1 MARARQYIH
10 LLLQFV
16 CGCIPLPYLIMGLC
30 CFVVYAFFA
39 KSHGLQQTLKTG
51 QTTLGGNTAAL
62 RSVIEAFMTIP
73 VVESQATTDG
83 DGETAPK
90 RRGGGGTGYA
100 HESEARRYV
109 EELFGLKFPKS
120 RPSWLINPETGH
132 RMELDMY
139 CESLNLAIEYDGA
152 QHEHY
157 TPHWHRT
164 YDVFEKQK
172 KRDKEKGRICESN
185 GIHLIRIPYNIPY
198 EHLGSYIEGGL
209 NGIPVFRNLLMARR
223 SGGNTGHAK
232 NTTNSDT

>member
-16 CGCIPLPYLIMGLC
+16 CGCIPLPYLILGLC
-30 CFVVYAFFA
+30 GFVVYAFFA
-39 KSHGLQQTLKTG
+39 KSHGLQQTMKMG
-51 QTTLGGNTAAL
+51 ETTLGGNTATL

-73 VVESQATTDG
+73 AEPQATTDG
-83 DGETAPK
+83 VDGKPHLK
-90 RRGGGGTGYA
+90 RRGGGGGTGYA
-100 HESEARRYV
+100 HESEARRYA
-109 EELFGLKFPKS
+109 EELFGLKFPKT
-120 RPSWLINPETGH
+120 RPSWLVNPETGH

-139 CESLNLAIEYDGA
+139 CESLKLAIEYDGA

-164 YDVFEKQK
+164 YDVFEKQQ

-185 GIHLIRIPYNIPY
+185 GVHLIRIPYNVPY

-209 NGIPVFRNLLMARR
+209 NGIPVFRKLLLARR
-223 SGGNTGHAK
+223 SGKK
-232 NTTNSDT
+232 NTADANRDT